1 MESLCPKRMSR
12 QAPLP
17 LGPKM
22 AVIAVAASFG
32 HVLGVLLALAGLEWY
47 LVRAAR
53 DAREARAARREAARL
68 RAEIRRHDSVE
79 HFVRKSKLERELIA
93 AEKALETHRSATA
106 ARVGIARRQ
115 GGQARVGAC
124 VCLALWCT
132 APARARAARV
142 GGVAARLV
150 PRVPVAAARG
160 VGVCRCSSSSTA
172 RVAVRISLGDQPRAD
187 CRTTTARAGGAPG
200 APSAALGQRADVRR
214 AAARRLGGVMR

>member
-12 QAPLP
+12 RPLSSRA
-17 LGPKM
+17 KM

-53 DAREARAARREAARL
+53 DAPEERAARKEAARL
-68 RAEIRRHDSVE
+68 RAAIRRHDSVE
-79 HFVRKSKLERELIA
+79 HFVQKSKLERELIA

-124 VCLALWCT
+124 VCLALWCHG
-132 APARARAARV
+132 AALARV
-142 GGVAARLV
+142 RPASAVWPLGWFLAFPSLPPGS
-150 PRVPVAAARG
+150 
-160 VGVCRCSSSSTA
+160 VGVMPLLLLFHQAASRFG
-172 RVAVRISLGDQPRAD
+172 SL
-187 CRTTTARAGGAPG
+187 
-200 APSAALGQRADVRR
+200 
-214 AAARRLGGVMR
+214 